1 MPETGF
7 EDIRPY
13 RDDEV
18 AAVLNRLLN
27 DNEFLDVIARFR
39 LGWLHN
45 LLPGFTRGLVKGRLR
60 GKFAAYHSIASLQD
74 SVEEYLDHALQTS
87 ADEVTCSGLENLE
100 QDSPHLFLCNH
111 RDIVLD
117 PALCNVFLHR
127 SGRDTFRIAIG
138 DNLLK
143 RPYSSDLMRLN
154 KSFIVK
160 RGIESRRD
168 KLMELKRLSAYIRQ
182 SLTVDG
188 QSVWIAHR
196 EGRSKNG
203 WDKTDTAMLKML
215 NLSGIKEKGLA
226 ENSRQLRIVPTAVSY
241 EWDPCDR
248 MKATELAA
256 IAGSRNFEKS
266 EFADV
271 DSMATSILEKKGN
284 IHVAFGTVLSQDFNS
299 AEEMAVEIDRQIVSM
314 YRQHPSNLAAF
325 FRLEGYI
332 PTPWLLSDTQ
342 RDIALQELDRRM
354 LGLHADEAEQLLN
367 AYANPVRNFLE
378 KMAAA

>member
-1 MPETGF
+1 MPQTGF

-18 AAVLNRLLN
+18 AEVLNRLLN
-27 DNEFLDVIARFR
+27 DPEFLNVIARFR
-39 LGWLHN
+39 IGWLSN
-45 LLPGFTRGLVKGRLR
+45 LLPGFARMLVKGRLQ
-60 GKFAAYHSIASLQD
+60 GKFAAYHSIASLQE
-74 SVEEYLDHALQTS
+74 SVEEYLSLSLETS
-87 ADEVTCSGLENLE
+87 ADEVSSSGLEELDRNKAC
-100 QDSPHLFLCNH
+100 LFLCNH

-117 PALCNVFLHR
+117 PALCNMFLHR
-127 SGRDTFRIAIG
+127 SGRGTFRIAMG

-160 RGIESRRD
+160 RGIENRRD

-182 SLTVDG
+182 SLTTDG
-188 QSVWIAHR
+188 ESVWIAHR

-203 WDKTDTAMLKML
+203 WDKTDTALLKML
-215 NLSGIKEKGLA
+215 NLSGDKEIGFG
-226 ENSRQLRIVPTAVSY
+226 ENARQLCIVPTAVSY

-248 MKATELAA
+248 MKAVELAA
-256 IAGSRNFEKS
+256 IARHGSFEKS

-284 IHVAFGTVLSQDFNS
+284 IHVAFGSVLSQTFDS
-299 AEEMAVEIDRQIVSM
+299 AEEMASEVDRQIVSM

-325 FRLEGYI
+325 YRMEGYI
-332 PTPWLLSDTQ
+332 PEQWLLSDSK
-342 RDIALQELDRRM
+342 RDTALQELDRRM
-354 LGLHADEAEQLLN
+354 LGLQADESEQFLN
-367 AYANPVRNFLE
+367 AYANPVRNYLE
-378 KMAAA
+378 KMAGE